1 MVMIVYKHFMFSPKS
16 KIYLISH
23 VASHPKEVDVH
34 FLRTF
39 FNNCLRKCKSMQN
52 LDLDRV

>member
-1 MVMIVYKHFMFSPKS
+1 MVMIVYKQFMFSPKS
-16 KIYLISH
+16 KIYLISN
-23 VASHPKEVDVH
+23 VASHPNEVDVH